1 MSDKKPFKDTKFW
14 KFVTEKIKPVA
25 GDVLEIV
32 GDVTGIGAIEKV
44 GELLNDRKE
53 NDAQVQAL
61 AIEFERM
68 RHEFEMDFLRLEMET
83 FKLEVEDKQSA
94 RSREVEF
101 MKTNGGKRDW
111 LMGAAVITALAM
123 YIGAFAFLAFGPVVP
138 QEKKDLFNMGVGQV
152 FTFAG
157 MAFAYY
163 LGTTKQSRMKDET
176 IRQINESR

>member
-1 MSDKKPFKDTKFW
+1 MSTDKKPFKDTKFW

-32 GDVTGIGAIEKV
+32 GDVTGVDAIEKV
-44 GELLNDRKE
+44 GQLLNDRKE
-53 NDAQVQAL
+53 NDAQLQAL
-61 AIEFERM
+61 AIDFELKKL
-68 RHEFEMDFLRLEMET
+68 EFEMEFQKLEMEQ
-83 FKLEVEDKQSA
+83 FKAEVMDRESA
-94 RSREVEF
+94 RNREVEF
-101 MKTNGGKRDW
+101 MKANGGKRDW

-176 IRQINESR
+176 IRNMK

>member
-14 KFVTEKIKPVA
+14 KFVTEKIKPIA

-32 GDVTGIGAIEKV
+32 GDVTGVGAIEKV
-44 GELLNDRKE
+44 GELLNNRKE
-53 NDAQVQAL
+53 DDTQMQAV
-61 AIEFERM
+61 AIEFELKKL
-68 RHEFEMDFLRLEMET
+68 EFEMEFQKLEMEQ
-83 FKLEVEDKQSA
+83 FKAEVADRDSA
-94 RSREVEF
+94 RNREVEY
-101 MKTNGGKRDW
+101 MKANGGKRDW

-163 LGTTKQSRMKDET
+163 LGTTKTSRMKDET
-176 IRQINESR
+176 ISKMK